1 MVGTKNAISSG
12 CDPVAIGA
20 KRGASKANG
29 KSEEKDDF
37 KAMLNNNVQDSKK
50 KCTEKEKK
58 PENKPENKEGSSIE
72 ENAELPKKD
81 KSEEMQNG
89 LEIQAVLQNFLSLRE
104 AADLAP
110 AELPQDGTE
119 GVALEAVS
127 GENDALG
134 TEGLQLQ
141 AKEENALH
149 TLAKASVEPETARI
163 DTKTQGAA
171 VVEQNADR
179 RPVMEAEQGN
189 TAELKAEFKAE
200 FKAVLQ
206 EDAKGTEGEFV
217 NLKQEQKG
225 LHEQNGAEVQ
235 TPQSTIVQQG
245 NAEEPLVQ
253 IKVGDTVDISAPKMA
268 EKMADTVLVKM
279 QEGMNEYE
287 IQLQPQELGK
297 IKIKLVI
304 EAGKI
309 DVVMSCE
316 NQKAAELMAA
326 NGGKLKA
333 IIEERTGNE
342 TNVQVRQEDETAY
355 HQQEGR
361 EQGSRGGEQRQNKK
375 HQGDASDFV
384 QQLRLGL
391 LDLV

>member
-1 MVGTKNAISSG
+1 MVSTKNAISSG
-12 CDPVAIGA
+12 CDPTAIGA
-20 KRGASKANG
+20 KRSASKANA
-29 KSEEKDDF
+29 KNEEKDGF

-50 KCTEKEKK
+50 KCAEKEKK
-58 PENKPENKEGSSIE
+58 PENKEGSPIE
-72 ENAELPKKD
+72 ENAEPTKKD
-81 KSEEMQNG
+81 KGEEMQNG

-104 AADLAP
+104 AADLVP
-110 AELPQDGTE
+110 AELPQGGTE

-134 TEGLQLQ
+134 TEVLQLQ
-141 AKEENALH
+141 PKEENALH

-189 TAELKAEFKAE
+189 TAELKAEFKA
-200 FKAVLQ
+200 VLQ

-235 TPQSTIVQQG
+235 APQSTIVQQG

-279 QEGMNEYE
+279 QEGVNEYE

-391 LDLV
+391 LDLA